1 MKRLNVR
8 DLVFT
13 FTLSVA
19 IIGSGAA
26 TAMGDGGGSSSDQ
39 TSQKCKTGMVWSKTA
54 KKCVKANSGI
64 VPDQDLYEA
73 GRALA
78 LAGKY
83 EWAIDVLNAVRDQH
97 DPAVLNYLGYAHRK
111 AGMIEAGIAYY
122 QQALAIDP
130 DYLLVREYLG
140 EGYVAAG
147 KVELARQQLNEIA
160 ARCGTNCEEYQQ
172 LAEVIAATQ
181 I

>member
-1 MKRLNVR
+1 MKRLSIVCF
-8 DLVFT
+8 L
-13 FTLSVA
+13 TLGMA
-19 IIGSGAA
+19 ISGAG
-26 TAMGDGGGSSSDQ
+26 TAFGMGDDGGSTDQ
-39 TSQKCKTGMVWSKTA
+39 TSQNCKAGEVWSNSA
-54 KKCVKANSGI
+54 KKCVKANSGV
-64 VPDQDLYEA
+64 VPDKELYEA

-83 EWAIDVLNAVRDQH
+83 DWAIEVLNAVSDKRD
-97 DPAVLNYLGYAHRK
+97 PGVLNYLGYAHRK

-147 KVELARQQLNEIA
+147 KVELARQQLKEIA
-160 ARCGTNCEEYQQ
+160 TRCGTNCEEYQQ
-172 LAEVIAATQ
+172 LAEVIAAAQ
-181 I
+181 L

>member
-1 MKRLNVR
+1 
-8 DLVFT
+8 
-13 FTLSVA
+13 
-19 IIGSGAA
+19 
-26 TAMGDGGGSSSDQ
+26 
-39 TSQKCKTGMVWSKTA
+39 
-54 KKCVKANSGI
+54 
-64 VPDQDLYEA
+64 
-73 GRALA
+73 
-78 LAGKY
+78 
-83 EWAIDVLNAVRDQH
+83 VRDQD

-147 KVELARQQLNEIA
+147 KVELARQQLKEIA

-172 LAEVIAATQ
+172 LAEVIAAAQ

>member
-1 MKRLNVR
+1 MKRLTVPR
-8 DLVFT
+8 IVCFL
-13 FTLSVA
+13 TLGIA
-19 IIGSGAA
+19 ISGAGMA
-26 TAMGDGGGSSSDQ
+26 FSMGDGGGSSDQ
-39 TSQKCKTGMVWSKTA
+39 TGQNCKAGEVWSNSA
-54 KKCVKANSGI
+54 KKCVKANSGL
-64 VPDQDLYEA
+64 VPDKELYEA

-83 EWAIDVLNAVRDQH
+83 DWAIEVLNAVRDQH
-97 DPAVLNYLGYAHRK
+97 DPGVLNYLGYSHRK
-111 AGMIEAGIAYY
+111 AGMIEVGIAYY

-147 KVELARQQLNEIA
+147 KVELARQQLKEIA

-172 LAEVIAATQ
+172 LAEVIAAAQ